1 MQIELFFFVAAF
13 IFGSIIGSFLNVVIL
28 RLPDST
34 ASIAFPPSHCPKCKN
49 SLNWYENIPIFSYL
63 FLRGKCSHC
72 RVSISP
78 QYPIVELL
86 TGLLAVAVIATFGLS
101 LTAVGYFIFCAALA
115 LVTIIWIDLHHQ
127 IIPDVISLPGII
139 LGFCFSFVS
148 TFVSWQDSLI
158 GLLAGGG
165 IFYAISY
172 SYYFLRRQEGL
183 GGGDIKLLAM
193 LGAFLGWQ
201 SLLFIIFASSVTG
214 TVAGLFA
221 MRSQKKGG
229 STRIPFG
236 PFLALAGMFYLF
248 FHPQI
253 QELFRLYL
261 DLFN

>member
-1 MQIELFFFVAAF
+1 MQISLFLITAVFM
-13 IFGSIIGSFLNVVIL
+13 FGCIIGSFLNVVIL
-28 RLPDST
+28 RLPDPT
-34 ASIAFPPSHCPKCKN
+34 GSIAFPPSHCPKCKTP
-49 SLNWYENIPIFSYL
+49 LAWYENIPILSYL
-63 FLRGKCSHC
+63 VLGGKCGHC
-72 RVSISP
+72 KVRISA

-101 LTAVGYFIFCAALA
+101 LTALGFFVFCAA

-139 LGFCFSFVS
+139 FGFAFSFVS
-148 TFVSWQDSLI
+148 TFVTWQESLI

-165 IFYAISY
+165 IFYAVSY
-172 SYYFLRRQEGL
+172 SYYLLRKQEGL

-214 TVAGLFA
+214 TIAGLFA

-229 STRIPFG
+229 ATRIPFG
-236 PFLALAGMFYLF
+236 PFLAISGLFYLF
-248 FHPQI
+248 FRPQV
-253 QELFRLYL
+253 QQLFTLYL
-261 DLFN
+261 DLFR

>member
-1 MQIELFFFVAAF
+1 MQISLFLLAAAF
-13 IFGSIIGSFLNVVIL
+13 LFGTIIGSFLNVVIL
-28 RLPDST
+28 RLPDPGT
-34 ASIAFPPSHCPKCKN
+34 SIVFPSSHCPKCKK
-49 SLNWYENIPIFSYL
+49 SLSWYENIPILSYL
-63 FLRGKCSHC
+63 VLGGKCSHC
-72 RVSISP
+72 KVSISP

-86 TGLLAVAVIATFGLS
+86 TGLLAVAVIANFGLS
-101 LTAVGYFIFCAALA
+101 LTALGFFLFCAA

-139 LGFCFSFVS
+139 FGFAFSFVS
-148 TFVSWQDSLI
+148 FFVTWQESLI

-165 IFYAISY
+165 IFYAVSY
-172 SYYFLRRQEGL
+172 SYYLLRRQEGL

-229 STRIPFG
+229 ATRIPFG
-236 PFLALAGMFYLF
+236 PFLAVSGLFYLF
-248 FHPQI
+248 FRPQV
-253 QELFRLYL
+253 QQLFSLYL
-261 DLFN
+261 DLFR

>member
-1 MQIELFFFVAAF
+1 MQISLFLLAATF
-13 IFGSIIGSFLNVVIL
+13 LFGTIIGSFLNVVIL
-28 RLPDST
+28 RLPDPGT
-34 ASIAFPPSHCPKCKN
+34 SIVFPSSHCPKCKK
-49 SLNWYENIPIFSYL
+49 SLSWYENIPILSYL
-63 FLRGKCSHC
+63 VLGGKCSHC
-72 RVSISP
+72 KVSISP

-86 TGLLAVAVIATFGLS
+86 TGLLAVAVIANFGLS
-101 LTAVGYFIFCAALA
+101 LSALGFFLFCAA

-139 LGFCFSFVS
+139 FGFAFSFVS
-148 TFVSWQDSLI
+148 FFVTWQESLI

-165 IFYAISY
+165 IFYAVSY
-172 SYYFLRRQEGL
+172 SYYLLRRQEGL

-229 STRIPFG
+229 ATRIPFG
-236 PFLALAGMFYLF
+236 PFLAVSGLFYLF
-248 FHPQI
+248 FRPQV
-253 QELFRLYL
+253 QQLFSLYL
-261 DLFN
+261 DLFR

>member
-1 MQIELFFFVAAF
+1 MQISLFIFIAAF
-13 IFGSIIGSFLNVVIL
+13 VFGSIIGSFLNVVIL
-28 RLPDST
+28 RLPDTS
-34 ASIAFPPSHCPKCKN
+34 ASIVFPPSHCPKCKN
-49 SLNWYENIPIFSYL
+49 SLHWYENIPILSYL
-63 FLRGKCSHC
+63 VLQGKCSHC
-72 RVSISP
+72 RISISP

-86 TGLLAVAVIATFGLS
+86 TGLLAVAVVAAFGLS
-101 LTAVGYFIFCAALA
+101 LTALGYFIFCAA

-148 TFVSWQDSLI
+148 TFLTWQDSLI

-172 SYYFLRRQEGL
+172 SYYLLRRQEGL

-229 STRIPFG
+229 ATRIPFG
-236 PFLALAGMFYLF
+236 PFLALSGLFYLF
-248 FHPQI
+248 FRPQVE
-253 QELFRLYL
+253 ELFRLYL
-261 DLFN
+261 NLFK

>member
-1 MQIELFFFVAAF
+1 MRISLFLLAAAF
-13 IFGSIIGSFLNVVIL
+13 MFGSIIGSFLNVVIL
-28 RLPDST
+28 RLPDPD

-49 SLNWYENIPIFSYL
+49 RLNWYENIPLLSYL
-63 FLRGKCSHC
+63 ALRGRCSHC
-72 RVSISP
+72 KVSISA

-86 TGLLAVAVIATFGLS
+86 TGLLTVAVVANFGLS
-101 LTAVGYFIFCAALA
+101 LTALGFFVFCAA

-139 LGFCFSFVS
+139 FGFTFSFVS
-148 TFVSWQDSLI
+148 TFVTWQDSLI

-165 IFYAISY
+165 IFYAVSY
-172 SYYFLRRQEGL
+172 SYYLLRRQEGL

-214 TVAGLFA
+214 TIVGLFA

-229 STRIPFG
+229 ATRIPFG
-236 PFLALAGMFYLF
+236 PFLALSGLFYLF
-248 FHPQI
+248 FRPQV
-253 QELFRLYL
+253 QELFNLYL
-261 DLFN
+261 NLFR